1 MTNTRTVFFVSDGTG
16 ITAEN
21 WGAALLAQ
29 FHDFEFDRHTI
40 AFVTNVEEAH
50 KTVSRINNS
59 PADERPLVFS
69 TTVDT
74 EIRAI
79 LSQSDSL
86 FIDLFDQSVPT
97 LESELGVASAPIVGQ
112 AHGIANA
119 SKYGMRM
126 AAVEYSIEHDDGQSL
141 RALDQADIVLV
152 APSRCGK
159 TPTSMYLS
167 LQYGLRAA
175 NFPLVDEDF
184 NSLRLPPSLEKVASK
199 AFGLIATPQRLQA
212 VRSERRPNSKY
223 SSIEQCR
230 FEIEAA
236 THIFE
241 MYKIPYV
248 DSSTRSI
255 EEIASVAMDLKSLR
269 N

>member
-1 MTNTRTVFFVSDGTG
+1 MKTRSVFFVSDGTG
-16 ITAEN
+16 ITSEN
-21 WGAALLAQ
+21 WGTALLAQ
-29 FHDFEFDRHTI
+29 FRDIEFDCHTI
-40 AFVTNVEEAH
+40 AFVTNPDEAK
-50 KTVSRINNS
+50 KTVSRINS
-59 PADERPLVFS
+59 VGDETRPLVFS
-69 TTVDT
+69 TTVDP
-74 EIRAI
+74 EIREL
-79 LSQSDSL
+79 LSGSNSF
-86 FIDLFDQSVPT
+86 FIDLFAQSVPQ
-97 LESELGVASAPIVGQ
+97 LEVALGVESAPIVGK
-112 AHGIANA
+112 AHGISNA
-119 SKYGMRM
+119 SKYGQRM

-167 LQYGLRAA
+167 LQYGLRSA

-184 NSLRLPPSLEKVASK
+184 NSLKLPPSLEQVSQK

-223 SSIEQCR
+223 ASIEQCR

-241 MYKIPYV
+241 IYKIPYV
-248 DSSTRSI
+248 DSTSRSI
-255 EEIASVAMDLKSLR
+255 EEIASVAMDLKGLR
-269 N
+269 S

>member
-1 MTNTRTVFFVSDGTG
+1 MTNTRSVFFVSDGTG

-29 FHDFEFDRHTI
+29 FHDVIFDPHTI
-40 AFVTNVEEAH
+40 AFVTNAEEAH
-50 KTVSRINNS
+50 KTVRRINDAAGS
-59 PADERPLVFS
+59 SRPLVFS
-69 TTVDT
+69 TTVDPQ
-74 EIRAI
+74 IREI
-79 LSQSDSL
+79 LSGSQAF
-86 FIDLFDQSVPT
+86 FIDLFAQSVPS
-97 LESELGVASAPIVGQ
+97 LEGELGVTSAPIMGK
-112 AHGIANA
+112 AHGISNA
-119 SKYGMRM
+119 SKYGQRM

-167 LQYGLRAA
+167 LQYGLRSA

-184 NSLRLPPSLEKVASK
+184 NSLKLPPSLEQVSQK

-241 MYKIPYV
+241 IYKIPYI
-248 DSSTRSI
+248 DSTTRSI
-255 EEIASVAMDLKSLR
+255 EEIASVAMDLKGLR